1 MTVSL
6 KFPAVPYTTSTVLG
20 GTQFFNGFF
29 LGNKMRGFNFRPLA
43 AAVKH
48 TETLVFCWPLVIAST
63 LLEPIGANVAVVS
76 GSM

>member
-20 GTQFFNGFF
+20 GSQFFNGFF

-48 TETLVFCWPLVIAST
+48 TDRVEARIPYKNSWGFNKRP
-63 LLEPIGANVAVVS
+63 
-76 GSM
+76 